1 MDKFRSLLLS
11 SGVSWANPQQE
22 TGIMKTI
29 IGVISLLGL
38 RVDGVGFCVYDGL
51 NDLDKVM
58 LKYLFPLMMI

>member
-1 MDKFRSLLLS
+1 
-11 SGVSWANPQQE
+11 
-22 TGIMKTI
+22 MKTI

-58 LKYLFPLMMI
+58 LNYLFPLMMILPLCV